1 MFETLQLRR
10 IFWYF
15 VKNVVFWLSC
25 FCHLCEV
32 FFFFSC
38 RVLSCSSAKFYP
50 QLLRWKVDLGKQR
63 FELLLCFNSRC
74 LTCCTQSLAK
84 PPSTPPSLPSSLP
97 PFCLLCFF
105 LSLIHCCFPPQCCPT
120 LQSKFSVM
128 CTVLYVTL
136 LSLLICYF
144 NSCGSAAQ
152 GGCFTIRCCF
162 WSPFKI

>member
-1 MFETLQLRR
+1 MFETLQLRQR
-10 IFWYF
+10 ICWYF
-15 VKNVVFWLSC
+15 VKNVGFWLC

-32 FFFFSC
+32 VFFFSC

-84 PPSTPPSLPSSLP
+84 PPSLPPS
-97 PFCLLCFF
+97 CLLCFF
-105 LSLIHCCFPPQCCPT
+105 LSLIHCCFPPQRCPT
-120 LQSKFSVM
+120 FPSKFSVM
-128 CTVLYVTL
+128 CTASYVTL

-144 NSCGSAAQ
+144 NSCGPAAQ
-152 GGCFTIRCCF
+152 GGCFTISCCF

>member
-1 MFETLQLRR
+1 MWYGLMFETLQLRR

-74 LTCCTQSLAK
+74 LTCCTQSLTK
-84 PPSTPPSLPSSLP
+84 PPSTPPFLPSSLLP
-97 PFCLLCFF
+97 SLFLPLFDSLL
-105 LSLIHCCFPPQCCPT
+105 LSSTVLSH
-120 LQSKFSVM
+120 FSVQVQCDVHSVVRDTFVFINM
-128 CTVLYVTL
+128 L
-136 LSLLICYF
+136 F
-144 NSCGSAAQ
+144 
-152 GGCFTIRCCF
+152 
-162 WSPFKI
+162 